1 MCEYNF
7 SNSKTD
13 YLRVKKKSNTT
24 IYDVKKKGGVKAR
37 FLSRVF
43 FLTFFVTE

>member
-13 YLRVKKKSNTT
+13 YLRVKRKSNTT
-24 IYDVKKKGGVKAR
+24 IYDVKKRAESKQD
-37 FLSRVF
+37 FSLEF